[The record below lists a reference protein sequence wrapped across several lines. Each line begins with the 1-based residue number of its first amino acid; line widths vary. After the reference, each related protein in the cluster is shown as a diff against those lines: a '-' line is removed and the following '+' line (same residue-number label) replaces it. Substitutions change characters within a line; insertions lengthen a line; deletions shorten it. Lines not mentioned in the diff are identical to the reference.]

1 MRFAAIESWKRY
13 HFQLRGHG
21 EKPVYSNLQHAQS
34 PLRRYAIDWT
44 ATILRSSA
52 KTINKKLQRSAGFHY
67 NSSFGVHFV
76 ARFGVDQV
84 LDIADDDRLAIV
96 LIAICVNAS
105 LTTVP

>member
-21 EKPVYSNLQHAQS
+21 KKPVYSNLQHAKS

-52 KTINKKLQRSAGFHY
+52 KTINKKPQRSAGFHY

-76 ARFGVDQV
+76 AV
-84 LDIADDDRLAIV
+84 LESIRSWTLPTMTDWQSFL
-96 LIAICVNAS
+96 LGSAS
-105 LTTVP
+105 MPH